1 MKIAIVAGADRA
13 FGTEIVDRL
22 TRDGYAVRSCPANE
36 AVIAGLPRADDLV
49 QVLVVNIPVH
59 IEDMRFAE
67 ITDDALATAL
77 QMLVFDVVAIVQA
90 VLPRMAEGGRIVN
103 VAARGHLGAWGGVH
117 WMAANAALIGLTRS
131 LALELAD
138 DGIRVNALAPDFAGE
153 RWDTPQTRIQVAS
166 AVAFLAG
173 DEVPMLTGETMLM
186 DGGRSLRLSESRKR

>member
-1 MKIAIVAGADRA
+1 MSIAIVAGADRA

-22 TRDGYAVRSCPANE
+22 MRDGYAVRSCPADVD
-36 AVIAGLPRADDLV
+36 ALAALLRPDDAV

-59 IEDMRFAE
+59 LENTRFADV
-67 ITDDALATAL
+67 TDDDLATAM

-90 VLPRMAEGGRIVN
+90 VLPRMTEGGRIVN
-103 VAARGHLGAWGGVH
+103 VASRGHLGAWGGAH

-131 LALELAD
+131 MALELAD

-153 RWDTPQTRIQVAS
+153 RWDTPEARIQVAS
-166 AVAFLAG
+166 AAAFLAG